1 MDYNKIIEHFAQK
14 VDESRR
20 EEFKAKAS
28 KIEDVSAADALA
40 REFGIEPSEE
50 DRKEVIK
57 MLGDMELSPK
67 MLRDVAGGCNR
78 PECGVWG
85 YCEDK

>member
-1 MDYNKIIEHFAQK
+1 MDYNNVIEHFAQK
-14 VDESRR
+14 VDEPRR

-57 MLGDMELSPK
+57 MLGVMELSPE
-67 MLRDVAGGCNR
+67 MLRDIAAGCNS
-78 PECGVWG
+78 PVCGEWG